1 MQNKL
6 LNNDLKF
13 REFALNKFKNKITF
27 QKKSPLGFDKYIYTN
42 KEAEYVIPFRLKS
55 AKNQNMPL
63 FIYCPGSA
71 SNGHKNIF
79 NLIEFF
85 AKMSFTGL
93 FKNDCNIIVPQAI
106 HNTETDEKNIIDF
119 CINLTDLKNEIIKQT
134 AANKKKVYIIGT
146 SQGGFAVWYSLLLF
160 PDDYTAATAVE
171 GAFIGERGFGDDDIK
186 KIAKTPLWVAHS
198 SNDKC
203 VSIDSDDKSVKML
216 KKTGAD
222 VLYTRMNKYGHK
234 MSTVFY
240 KTKPFI
246 NWMLEK
252 EKTE

>member
-1 MQNKL
+1 MQNRL

-13 REFALNKFKNKITF
+13 RQRALNIFKDKITL

-42 KEAEYVIPFRLKS
+42 KEAEYVIPFRLKC
-55 AKNQNMPL
+55 AKEENMPL

-93 FKNDCNIIVPQAI
+93 FSKDCNIIVPQAI

-119 CINLTDLKNEIIKQT
+119 CMNLADLKNEIIKQT
-134 AANKKKVYIIGT
+134 KTDKKKVYIIGT
-146 SQGGFAVWYSLLLF
+146 SQGGFAVWYSLVLF
-160 PDDYTAATAVE
+160 PEDYAAATAVE

-203 VSIDSDDKSVKML
+203 VSINSDDKAVKML
-216 KKTGAD
+216 RESGAD
-222 VLYTRMNKYGHK
+222 VLYTRMKKYGHK
-234 MSTVFY
+234 MSSVFY

-252 EKTE
+252 EKAE

>member
-1 MQNKL
+1 MQNRL
-6 LNNDLKF
+6 LNGDLKF
-13 REFALNKFKNKITF
+13 RQYALNKFKNKITL
-27 QKKSPLGFDKYIYTN
+27 QKKSPLGYDKYIYAN
-42 KEAEYVIPFRLKS
+42 KEAEYVIPFRLKC
-55 AKNQNMPL
+55 AKKENMPL

-93 FKNDCNIIVPQAI
+93 FSKECNIIIPQAI

-119 CINLTDLKNEIIKQT
+119 CISLADLKNEIIKQT
-134 AANKKKVYIIGT
+134 DTNEKKVYIIGT

-160 PDDYTAATAVE
+160 PDDYAAATAVE
-171 GAFIGERGFGDDDIK
+171 GAFIGECEVDFNDIK
-186 KIAKTPLWVAHS
+186 KITKTPLWVAHS
-198 SNDKC
+198 ANDKC
-203 VSIDSDDKSVKML
+203 VSIDSDDKVVKIL
-216 KKTGAD
+216 KRLGAD

-234 MSTVFY
+234 MSVIFY

>member
-1 MQNKL
+1 MRNRL

-13 REFALNKFKNKITF
+13 RQYSLNKFKGKITL

-42 KEAEYVIPFRLKS
+42 KEDEYVIPFRLKS
-55 AKNQNMPL
+55 AKNKNMPL

-134 AANKKKVYIIGT
+134 DTNKKKVYIIGT

-171 GAFIGERGFGDDDIK
+171 GAFIGRRGYSIDDIK
-186 KIAKTPLWVAHS
+186 NVAKTPLWVAHS

-216 KKTGAD
+216 KRLGAD

-234 MSTVFY
+234 MSMVFY

>member
-1 MQNKL
+1 MRNRL

-13 REFALNKFKNKITF
+13 RQYSLNKFKGKITL
-27 QKKSPLGFDKYIYTN
+27 QKKSPLCFDKYIYTN

-134 AANKKKVYIIGT
+134 DTNKKKVYIIGT

-160 PDDYTAATAVE
+160 PEDYAAATAVE
-171 GAFIGERGFGDDDIK
+171 GAFIGRRGYSIDDIK
-186 KIAKTPLWVAHS
+186 NVAKTPLWVAHS

-203 VSIDSDDKSVKML
+203 VSIDSDDKAVKML
-216 KKTGAD
+216 KKAGAD

>member
-1 MQNKL
+1 MRKRL

-13 REFALNKFKNKITF
+13 RQYSLNKFKGKITL

-55 AKNQNMPL
+55 AKNKNMPL

-106 HNTETDEKNIIDF
+106 HNTETNEKNIIDF
-119 CINLTDLKNEIIKQT
+119 CINLTDLKNEIIKKT
-134 AANKKKVYIIGT
+134 DTNKKKVYIIGT

-171 GAFIGERGFGDDDIK
+171 GAFIGRRGNGIDDIK
-186 KIAKTPLWVAHS
+186 NVAKTPLWVAHS

-203 VSIDSDDKSVKML
+203 VSIESDDKSVKML
-216 KKTGAD
+216 KKAGAD

>member
-1 MQNKL
+1 MRNRL

-13 REFALNKFKNKITF
+13 RQYSLNKFKGKITL

-42 KEAEYVIPFRLKS
+42 KEADYVIPFRLKS

-119 CINLTDLKNEIIKQT
+119 CINLSDLKNEIIKQT

-160 PDDYTAATAVE
+160 PGDYTAATAVE
-171 GAFIGERGFGDDDIK
+171 GAFIGRRGNSIDDIK
-186 KIAKTPLWVAHS
+186 NVAKTPLWVAHS

-203 VSIDSDDKSVKML
+203 VSIESDDKSVKML
-216 KKTGAD
+216 KRLGAD